1 MKCKNVNQIFY
12 LRLMKWRVNDFV
24 RFSRMGSEPARVFH
38 EPCSF
43 DNGDVY
49 CISDNLLNTRLER

>member
-49 CISDNLLNTRLER
+49 CVSGNLLNT